1 MGMTRDENDLITR
14 TGPGTAMGEVMRRY
28 WIPAALSS
36 ELAEPDCSPVRVKLL
51 GERLVAFRD
60 SQGRVG
66 IVDEFCAH
74 RRASLFLGRNEDSG
88 LRCVYHGWKFDVEG
102 HCVDMPGEPPETD
115 FKDKIQ
121 LKAYPTVE
129 LGGVVWTY
137 MGPKD
142 KRPAL
147 PKFEWAQVP
156 ENQRL
161 VSKTWQECNWLQA
174 LEGGFDDAHASFL
187 HSVVD
192 PKTPRA
198 GTRRFWIESRISKV
212 EVKLAD
218 YGYLCGATHRLND
231 HENMI
236 WTAHFVMP
244 FHQLR
249 ASFVAGQIQDSMTEG
264 HMWVPM
270 DDENCMV
277 YNWMYGFADGAIGA
291 DKMAA
296 IEKARGRGEQEQT
309 ADFRK
314 IRNKDND
321 WLIDRRVQKYETY
334 TGIEGINTQDHAI
347 TESMEPIVDRTQE
360 HLGTTDR
367 AVVIGRHL
375 LIQATRSLQ
384 QGKELIGL
392 RPSYYKIRAIG
403 KVIPAERRWL
413 DVMEMELFPD
423 RRPNGGPRLGDGELS

>member
-1 MGMTRDENDLITR
+1 MSMTREENELITK
-14 TGPGTAMGEVMRRY
+14 TGPGTALGEVMRRY
-28 WIPAALSS
+28 WIPAALAS
-36 ELAEPDCSPVRVKLL
+36 ELPEPDCPPIRVKLL
-51 GERLVAFRD
+51 SEKLVAFRD

-66 IVDEFCAH
+66 LVDEFCAH
-74 RRASLFLGRNEDSG
+74 RRASLFLGRNEECG
-88 LRCVYHGWKFDVEG
+88 LRCVYHGWKFDVDG
-102 HCVDMPGEPPETD
+102 KCVDMPSEPPASD

-121 LKAYPTVE
+121 LKSYPTVE
-129 LGGVVWTY
+129 LGGVVWAY

-142 KRPAL
+142 NRPAL
-147 PKFEWAQVP
+147 PKFEWTQVP
-156 ENQRL
+156 DGQRL

-192 PKTPRA
+192 SNTPRA

-212 EVKLAD
+212 EVELAD

-231 HENMI
+231 QQSMI

-249 ASFVAGQIQDSMTEG
+249 ASFVAGQIQDSITEG

-277 YNWMYGFADGAIGA
+277 YNWMYGFAEGAISA

-296 IEKARGRGEQEQT
+296 IEQARGRGEQEQT

-314 IRNKDND
+314 IRNKDNN

-367 AVVIGRHL
+367 AVVVGRHL
-375 LIQATRSLQ
+375 LIQALHSLR
-384 QGKELIGL
+384 QGKELMGL

-403 KVIPAERRWL
+403 KVIPANGRWL
-413 DVMEMELFPD
+413 DVMEKELFPD
-423 RRPNGGPRLGDGELS
+423 GRFAKRTNQAARNSV

>member
-1 MGMTRDENDLITR
+1 MGMTREENDLITR

-60 SQGRVG
+60 SQRRVG

-88 LRCVYHGWKFDVEG
+88 LRCVYHGWKFDVDG

-115 FKDKIQ
+115 FKDKIR
-121 LKAYPTVE
+121 LKVYPTVE

-142 KRPAL
+142 QCPAL
-147 PKFEWAQVP
+147 PKFEWTGVTA
-156 ENQRL
+156 EQRL

-187 HSVVD
+187 HAVVD

-277 YNWMYGFADGAIGA
+277 YNWMYGFADGVIGA

-360 HLGTTDR
+360 HLGTMDR

-375 LIQATRSLQ
+375 LIQATHSLQ
-384 QGKELIGL
+384 PGKELIGL

-403 KVIPAERRWL
+403 KILSADVHWL
-413 DVMEMELFPD
+413 DAMEKELYPAG
-423 RRPNGGPRLGDGELS
+423 RPNV

>member
-1 MGMTRDENDLITR
+1 MGMTREENELITR
-14 TGPGTAMGEVMRRY
+14 TGAGTAMGEVMRRY

-36 ELAEPDCSPVRVKLL
+36 ELPEPDCPPVRVKLL

-74 RRASLFLGRNEDSG
+74 RRASLFLGRNEESG

-102 HCVDMPGEPPETD
+102 RCVDMPSEPPESD

-142 KRPAL
+142 QRPAL
-147 PKFEWAQVP
+147 PKFEWTEVP
-156 ENQRL
+156 PGQRL

-198 GTRRFWIESRISKV
+198 GTRRFWIESRISNV

-277 YNWMYGFADGAIGA
+277 YNWMYGFADGVISA

-296 IEKARGRGEQEQT
+296 IEQARGRGEQEQT

-321 WLIDRRVQKYETY
+321 WLIDRRIQKYETY

-375 LIQATRSLQ
+375 LIQAAHSLG

-403 KVIPAERRWL
+403 KVIPAQSRWL
-413 DVMEMELFPD
+413 DVMEKELFPD
-423 RRPNGGPRLGDGELS
+423 GRPNT